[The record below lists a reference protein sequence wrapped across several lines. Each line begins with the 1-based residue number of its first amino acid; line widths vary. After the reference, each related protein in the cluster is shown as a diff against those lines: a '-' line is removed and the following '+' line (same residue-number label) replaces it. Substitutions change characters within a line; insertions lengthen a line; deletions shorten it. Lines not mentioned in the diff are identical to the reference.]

1 MGDDTDNE
9 DSPLPMS
16 SSESQSQSQA
26 QTSLTLWGDQEPQ
39 SQSLLSPMSSPP
51 TPAQTRRPPLHSR
64 QTTLDG
70 FGTSAAAG
78 TSRSR
83 PSTIRLRAETQ
94 AQDSIPSRSS
104 STRSTTT
111 PPERPAASGGTQQGR
126 LGTSTWDVRLCLD
139 RLVLESLHGNS
150 NQSLY
155 HSQLQ
160 LYFKLE
166 VLKVSF
172 IFLPIVTP
180 NHVDNKLQPRGPG

>member
-51 TPAQTRRPPLHSR
+51 TPGPAQTRRPPLHSR

-83 PSTIRLRAETQ
+83 PSTSSGFAFAPKPKPKSLFPPGPPPQGPPPPQRRRKGQPLAEV
-94 AQDSIPSRSS
+94 
-104 STRSTTT
+104 
-111 PPERPAASGGTQQGR
+111 
-126 LGTSTWDVRLCLD
+126 LGKVGW
-139 RLVLESLHGNS
+139 E
-150 NQSLY
+150 
-155 HSQLQ
+155 LQ
-160 LYFKLE
+160 LGML
-166 VLKVSF
+166 
-172 IFLPIVTP
+172 
-180 NHVDNKLQPRGPG
+180 D

>member
-51 TPAQTRRPPLHSR
+51 TPGPAQTRRPPLHSR

-139 RLVLESLHGNS
+139 RLVSKSMHGNS

-172 IFLPIVTP
+172 IFFSFLHSSYTE
-180 NHVDNKLQPRGPG
+180 QTR